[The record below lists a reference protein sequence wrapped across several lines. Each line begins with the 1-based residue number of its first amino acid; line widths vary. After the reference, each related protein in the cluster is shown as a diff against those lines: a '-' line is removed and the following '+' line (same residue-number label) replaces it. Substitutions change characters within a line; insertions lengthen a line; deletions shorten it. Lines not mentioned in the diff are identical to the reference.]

1 VTRYRTL
8 TRNKLAIDI
17 LVRQGGRLMPLKP
30 DPGVIA
36 KMGLF
41 VGLEH
46 EVLAD
51 VVRRARTRRV
61 EKGSRIF
68 SQGDEA
74 LTCYALIDGR
84 VKIVQSGPGGDHLVI
99 RFIGPGE
106 MFGTLAVYT
115 GGGYPADAEAVT
127 DCVEISWS
135 AAAMTDLM
143 LRHPQI
149 GLNMIRIIGRRLREV
164 QNRLREAAS
173 ERVERRIARG
183 LTRLL
188 RQGGRRTEVGI
199 EIDFPLSRQDLAEMT
214 GTTLHTVSRTLSAWE
229 ERGLVELGRRQV
241 VIRDPHA
248 IVAIAEDLPGESPP
262 EDNPTA
268 PSLSPDKDGGSN
280 RA

>member
-1 VTRYRTL
+1 MAP
-8 TRNKLAIDI
+8 KL
-17 LVRQGGRLMPLKP
+17 
-30 DPGVIA
+30 DPQVIA
-36 KMGLF
+36 QMGLF
-41 VGLEH
+41 GGLDREGLVD
-46 EVLAD
+46 VL
-51 VVRRARTRRV
+51 RNARTRRV
-61 EKGSRIF
+61 EKGTRIF

-84 VKIVQSGPGGDHLVI
+84 VKIVQSGPGGEHLVV

-115 GGGYPADAEAVT
+115 GGGYPADAEVVT
-127 DCVEISWS
+127 DCVEISWP

-164 QNRLREAAS
+164 QNRLREAAN

-183 LTRLL
+183 LTRLV
-188 RQGGRRTEVGI
+188 RQGGRRTDVGI

-229 ERGLVELGRRQV
+229 ERGLVELGRQQVIIRQ
-241 VIRDPHA
+241 PHA
-248 IVAIAEDLPGESPP
+248 LIAIAEDLPVGSPP
-262 EDNPTA
+262 EDSSA
-268 PSLSPDKDGGSN
+268 ESLLPDKEGGPN

>member
-1 VTRYRTL
+1 MT
-8 TRNKLAIDI
+8 
-17 LVRQGGRLMPLKP
+17 LKP

-36 KMGLF
+36 DMGLF
-41 VGLEH
+41 RGLDR
-46 EVLAD
+46 EVLTN
-51 VVRRARTRRV
+51 VIRSSRTRRV
-61 EKGSRIF
+61 EKGARIF

-84 VKIVQSGPGGDHLVI
+84 VKIVQAGRSGEHLVV

-115 GGGYPADAEAVT
+115 GGGYPADAEAVI
-127 DCVEISWS
+127 DCVEISWP
-135 AAAMTDLM
+135 AATMTELM
-143 LRHPQI
+143 LRYPQI
-149 GLNMIRIIGRRLREV
+149 GLNMINIIGRRLREV

-188 RQGGRRTEVGI
+188 RQGGRRTEAGI

-229 ERGLVELGRRQV
+229 DRGLVELGRQQV
-241 VIRDPHA
+241 VVRQPHA
-248 IVAIAEDLPGESPP
+248 LVAIAEDLPASPGEDS
-262 EDNPTA
+262 PTA
-268 PSLSPDKDGGSN
+268 PSLSARKDGGPN
-280 RA
+280 LD